1 MNFIRSFFVLA
12 NERSV
17 LRLWMLS
24 RLTRLTWISTLTT
37 GRRHLLWSRRMRG
50 IHWMIDHRRCHS
62 WLLSRLSFKKTFSRY
77 QISFLLTNL
86 IADNVT
92 WTRLHLNLIWTGLIW
107 MTTVIN
113 NLTRTLTC
121 WRLWCLKQ
129 ISKPSQDLAISYHW
143 LWIIS
148 KLWIISSSL
157 LYSNMLN
164 RRYNHIGL
172 INHWLLWIHLTR
184 MKHIWL
190 SHSDLLSTWHQP
202 WLSHRLVV
210 GRTGLT
216 RRMPSFSLFKGVT

>member
-1 MNFIRSFFVLA
+1 
-12 NERSV
+12 
-17 LRLWMLS
+17 
-24 RLTRLTWISTLTT
+24 
-37 GRRHLLWSRRMRG
+37 MRG
-50 IHWMIDHRRCHS
+50 QCWGCGCCPGWPGWPGYPPWPPGGAICCGRGGWGAYIG
-62 WLLSRLSFKKTFSRY
+62 WLTIVGAIPGCCPGWAWKTFSRN

-92 WTRLHLNLIWTGLIW
+92 WTRLHLNLVWTGLIW
-107 MTTVIN
+107 MTTVVN

-190 SHSDLLSTWHQP
+190 SHSDLLSTWHQS

-210 GRTGLT
+210 GRTGLP